1 MRTRH
6 LRYAVMV
13 VALGSSERRGSSRLL
28 MQVLQR

>member
-1 MRTRH
+1 MRTMH

-13 VALGSSERRGSSRLL
+13 VALGSSERRGSSPLL

>member
-1 MRTRH
+1 MRTMH

-13 VALGSSERRGSSRLL
+13 VTLGSSDRRGSSRLL